1 MDNQAPPFTWVRDR
15 ATLRALVE
23 ALAAA
28 PWLALDSE
36 SNSMFVY
43 RERVCLLQLNV
54 GGALWLVDPIALA
67 PGDDPQERAR
77 ALEPLAAP
85 LADPRLRIWIHGGEY
100 DVACLKRDFDIALAG
115 LFDTQQ
121 AASFLGWPRTGYAT
135 VVQELCGVSLSKA
148 KRDHDWGRRPID
160 DEALRY
166 ALDDVLHLPTIGETL
181 VRRIADADIEEELAL
196 ANLGVAATEAHD
208 NRFDPSK
215 MWRLDGVAELDR
227 ERLALLT
234 ALYAWRDQKGRE
246 LDRPPGRL
254 IANEPL
260 MQLARKA
267 PRDAP
272 SLGRV
277 RLRRSFVVSHGE
289 ELLALIDRALREPP
303 GIPPKPRKPKR
314 APAERARHRA
324 LQAWRREEADRR
336 QLPQQVVLP
345 KQALDWLA
353 REGAD
358 DLVACPQLG
367 PGRIG
372 RYGSIL
378 QRLCPRN
385 SEVRES
391 Q

>member
-1 MDNQAPPFTWVRDR
+1 
-15 ATLRALVE
+15 
-23 ALAAA
+23 
-28 PWLALDSE
+28 
-36 SNSMFVY
+36 
-43 RERVCLLQLNV
+43 
-54 GGALWLVDPIALA
+54 
-67 PGDDPQERAR
+67 
-77 ALEPLAAP
+77 
-85 LADPRLRIWIHGGEY
+85 HGGEY
-100 DVACLKRDFDIALAG
+100 DVACLKRDFELSLTN

-121 AASFLGWPRTGYAT
+121 AARFLGWSRTGYAA
-135 VVQELCGVSLSKA
+135 VVEAVCGVELAKA
-148 KRDHDWGRRPID
+148 HTQHDWGRRPID
-160 DEALRY
+160 ALALGY
-166 ALDDVLHLPTIGETL
+166 ALDDVVHLPEVGAELLAQIEA
-181 VRRIADADIEEELAL
+181 ADLREELEL
-196 ANLGVAATEAHD
+196 ANKSVAEAEAHD
-208 NRFDPSK
+208 NRFEPAR
-215 MWRLDGVAELDR
+215 MWKLDGANTLRGD
-227 ERLALLT
+227 RLALLA

-277 RLRRSFVVSHGE
+277 RLRRSFAVSHGE